1 MPLMNSSTLQNS
13 ESEMNKTMIHVFFIW
28 HTNIRYMHWKRREI
42 SEFSN
47 IGQQLNRVAQLIWL
61 VINIQSETR

>member
-13 ESEMNKTMIHVFFIW
+13 ESKMNKTLIHAFVIL